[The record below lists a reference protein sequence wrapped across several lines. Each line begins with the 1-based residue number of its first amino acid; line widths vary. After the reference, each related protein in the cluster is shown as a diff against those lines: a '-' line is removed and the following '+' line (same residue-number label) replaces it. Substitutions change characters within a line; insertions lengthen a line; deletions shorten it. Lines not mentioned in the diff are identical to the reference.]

1 VVVVAVRDQIRVHME
16 ALVPVFQILLA
27 KATVVPVVVEMEVNV
42 FSLQLTVPM
51 VSAAVAAVAVTPITE
66 IAIKMH
72 AAVMVVQEPS

>member
-1 VVVVAVRDQIRVHME
+1 ME

-27 KATVVPVVVEMEVNV
+27 KATVAPAVVEMEVNV
-42 FSLQLTVPM
+42 FSLQLTVVM
-51 VSAAVAAVAVTPITE
+51 VSAVVAVVAVTLITV